1 MKIKKREPT
10 EPAARP
16 TITKD
21 EAEAGEDDKALEAS
35 NRISQIG
42 KQESVDLD
50 DWDQEEDQAGGGELD
65 EEEAN
70 EETDKETTTLDNAF
84 EIGGEENKLIE
95 EEEERVPSSVTRR
108 FTSPASLDNVSEF
121 LSITNPQHLM
131 TTVAEVHEYAD

>member
-1 MKIKKREPT
+1 MKIKKRETT
-10 EPAARP
+10 EPAVRP

-65 EEEAN
+65 KEEAN

-84 EIGGEENKLIE
+84 EIRGEENKLIE
-95 EEEERVPSSVTRR
+95 EEEERVLTRR